1 MKDINFVLLLIFGV
15 ALAGYFITKSSNPSL
30 QAGLNGKPS
39 VEARGANAAS
49 AEALLAP
56 HFPAEDLELIRK
68 NISENN
74 PAYYDYEIQMQ

>member
-15 ALAGYFITKSSNPSL
+15 ALAGYFLTKSPNRSL
-30 QAGLNGKPS
+30 QADNGAKAAS
-39 VEARGANAAS
+39 DGREARAES
-49 AEALLAP
+49 AEAMLAP
-56 HFPAEDLELIRK
+56 HFPAEDLELIRQ